1 MDVEINNGMEQDQAY
16 AVCISYWQEK
26 LADRSKVSVDYD
38 DTLSTIKGRA
48 LVKRLIAEGKVVYI
62 VTRRRDDQLGP
73 VYKAA
78 ADLKINKNRVIA
90 TNGKLK
96 WETIKRLNIGTHYDN
111 SALEI
116 ENINK
121 LTDARGIL
129 FN

>member
-1 MDVEINNGMEQDQAY
+1 MDIEINNGMEQDQAY

>member
-1 MDVEINNGMEQDQAY
+1 MDIEINNGMEQDQAY

-48 LVKRLIAEGKVVYI
+48 LVKRLIAEGKIVYI

-111 SALEI
+111 NKNEVD
-116 ENINK
+116 EINK
-121 LTDARGIL
+121 NTDARGIL